1 MKKGKSRV
9 AAKILLTLAVL
20 TAMTSAVN
28 AARVHTVVPGDSMW
42 KIAVKYQQG
51 LDEIIAMNDH
61 IKNPALIYPGDKI
74 NIPDPSSYN
83 SLEEE
88 VVRLVNIER
97 GKQGLGSLKMNWEL
111 ARVARL
117 KSEDMAIKRY
127 FDHQSPTYGSPFDM
141 MKSFG
146 IKYLNAGE
154 NIAKGQKTAADV
166 MKGWMNS
173 PGHKANILNAN
184 YTEIGVGVAKDSSG
198 TIYWTQQFIR
208 PAK

>member
-1 MKKGKSRV
+1 MKFVKNIK
-9 AAKILLTLAVL
+9 KILLTSAVLAVMA
-20 TAMTSAVN
+20 TAVS

-61 IKNPALIYPGDKI
+61 IKNPALIYPGNKI
-74 NIPDPSSYN
+74 NIPDPGAYN

-97 GKQGLGSLKMNWEL
+97 GKQGLGALKMNWEL

-117 KSEDMAIKRY
+117 KSEDMALKKY

-141 MKSFG
+141 IKSFG

-154 NIAKGQKTAADV
+154 NIAKGQKNAADV

-173 PGHKANILNAN
+173 AGHKANILNAN